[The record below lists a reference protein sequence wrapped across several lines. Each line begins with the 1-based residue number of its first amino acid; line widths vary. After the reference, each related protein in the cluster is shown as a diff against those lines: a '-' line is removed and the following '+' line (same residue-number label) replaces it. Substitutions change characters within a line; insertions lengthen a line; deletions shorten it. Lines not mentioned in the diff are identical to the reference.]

1 MVPSPMR
8 NPVIMQQINTMAEIS
23 EWMVDRLRRAGAMAL
38 AGQDGVLVE
47 RKGPQDLLTA
57 VDTAIEDW
65 LVNEIQTATPG
76 WGIVAEESCDGS
88 EAIGE
93 GRWWVLDPLDGTV
106 NFASGLPYFCIS
118 LALVEDGTPVIGV
131 VFDPVHDE
139 VFMAG
144 RGGGARLNGTPI
156 VAPSEPSGVPMI
168 ALSTGFFE
176 WLEKTDARSRLP
188 RLIESYPKI
197 RNLGSQALH
206 LCYVACGRL
215 AAAASVEARI
225 WDDAAGAL
233 IATEAGA
240 RYTGL
245 NGRPVFPVKS
255 TAGRLRS
262 LAAGRRDHDQILA
275 LLSDGFQSLEDDL

>member
-1 MVPSPMR
+1 
-8 NPVIMQQINTMAEIS
+8 MQQINTVAEIS
-23 EWMVDRLRRAGAMAL
+23 EWMVDRLRRAGTMAL
-38 AGQDGVLVE
+38 TGQDGVSVE
-47 RKGPQDLLTA
+47 RKGPQDLLTV
-57 VDTAIEDW
+57 VDTEIEEW

-88 EAIGE
+88 EAIGD

-118 LALVEDGTPVIGV
+118 LALIEDGTPVIGV

-139 VFMAG
+139 VFDAD
-144 RGGGARLNGTPI
+144 RGGGARLNGTTI
-156 VAPSEPSGVPMI
+156 VAPLEPSKVPMI
-168 ALSTGFFE
+168 ALSTGLFE
-176 WLEKTDARSRLP
+176 ELGETGGQSSLP

-225 WDDAAGAL
+225 WDDVAGAL

-245 NGRPVFPVKS
+245 NGRPVFPVQS
-255 TAGRLRS
+255 TEGRLRS
-262 LAAGRRDHDQILA
+262 LAAGSRDHDQILA
-275 LLSDGFQSLEDDL
+275 LLSEGFQSLEDDQ